1 MRNLILIVSMSI
13 LTTVSVNAQRDKIT
27 TQVDGLGCPY
37 CAYGLEKKF
46 KKVKGIKNVK
56 IEIEEGI
63 FTFTVP
69 SETELQVEEVENRVD
84 LAGYTAKFI
93 TIERSNGKVD
103 KMELEYADVETNKTA
118 EFAVFGICNMCKS
131 RIENAARKTAGVGN
145 AKWDKKTKILKIEY
159 DSEQISVA
167 QIKEALAAKGHD
179 TEDIKATADA
189 YDNLPACCMYDRDD
203 VKQKAH

>member
-1 MRNLILIVSMSI
+1 MKKIILITILSI
-13 LTTVSVNAQRDKIT
+13 LTGITLNAQRDKIT

-46 KKVKGIKNVK
+46 KKVEGIKNVK

-69 SETELQVEEVENRVD
+69 SETELQVEEVDNRVE
-84 LAGYTAKFI
+84 LAGYTAKSI
-93 TIERSNGKVD
+93 EIERADGTID
-103 KMELEYADVETNKTA
+103 KMELSYAEVETNKST

-131 RIENAARKTAGVGN
+131 RIENAARKTTGVGN
-145 AKWDKKTKILKIEY
+145 AKWDKKTKILKVEY
-159 DSEQISVA
+159 DSEQVSVA
-167 QIKEALAAKGHD
+167 QIKEALAARGHD
-179 TEDIKATADA
+179 TEDVKATEDA
-189 YDNLPACCMYDRDD
+189 YDNLPACCLYDRDN

>member
-1 MRNLILIVSMSI
+1 MKHLILITILSI
-13 LTTVSVNAQRDKIT
+13 MTAVTLNAQRDKIT

-69 SETELQVEEVENRVD
+69 SDTELQVEEVSNRVD

-93 TIERSNGKVD
+93 EIERADGKVD
-103 KMELEYADVETNKTA
+103 KMELSYADVETNKTA

-131 RIENAARKTAGVGN
+131 RIENSARKTVGVGN
-145 AKWDKKTKILKIEY
+145 AKWDKKTKILKVEY
-159 DSEQISVA
+159 DSEQVSVA
-167 QIKEALAAKGHD
+167 QIKEALAARGHD

-189 YDNLPACCMYDRDD
+189 YDNLPACCMYDRDN
-203 VKQKAH
+203 VKEKAH

>member
-1 MRNLILIVSMSI
+1 MKNLLLIIIMSI
-13 LTTVSVNAQRDKIT
+13 LTGYNLDAQRDKIT

-69 SETELQVEEVENRVD
+69 SDLELQVEEVNNRVD
-84 LAGYTAKFI
+84 LAGYTAKSI
-93 TIERSNGKVD
+93 EIERADGKVD
-103 KMELEYADVETNKTA
+103 KMVLEYVDVETNKSA
-118 EFAVFGICNMCKS
+118 EFAVYGICNMCKT
-131 RIENAARKTAGVGN
+131 RIENTARKTVGVGS

-159 DSEQISVA
+159 DSEQVSIEEVKA
-167 QIKEALAAKGHD
+167 ALAERGHD
-179 TEDIKATADA
+179 TEDHKATVEA
-189 YDNLPACCMYDRDD
+189 YDNLPACCLYDRENI
-203 VKQKAH
+203 KEKSH

>member
-1 MRNLILIVSMSI
+1 MRNLLLIAIMSI
-13 LTTVSVNAQRDKIT
+13 LTSISLDAQRDKVM

-69 SETELQVEEVENRVD
+69 SDLELQVEEVNNRVD
-84 LAGYTAKFI
+84 LAGYTAKLI
-93 TIERSNGKVD
+93 EIERAGGKVD
-103 KMELEYADVETNKTA
+103 KMELSYADVETNKSA
-118 EFAVFGICNMCKS
+118 EFAVFGICNMCKT
-131 RIENAARKTAGVGN
+131 RIENAARKTVGVGS

-159 DSEQISVA
+159 DSEQVNVE

-179 TEDIKATADA
+179 TEDVKATVAS

-203 VKQKAH
+203 LKERAH

>member
-1 MRNLILIVSMSI
+1 MKNLLLIIIISLVTGFS
-13 LTTVSVNAQRDKIT
+13 LDAQRDKIT

-69 SETELQVEEVENRVD
+69 SDLALQVEEVNNRVD
-84 LAGYTAKFI
+84 LAGYTAKSI
-93 TIERSNGKVD
+93 EIERADGEVE
-103 KMELEYADVETNKTA
+103 KMVLEYADVKTNQTA
-118 EFAVFGICNMCKS
+118 EFAVYGICNMCKT
-131 RIENAARKTAGVGN
+131 RIENTARKTVGVGS

-159 DSEQISVA
+159 DSEQVTVG
-167 QIKEALAAKGHD
+167 QVKEALAARGHD
-179 TEDIKATADA
+179 TEDQKATADA
-189 YDNLPACCMYDRDD
+189 YDNLPACCMYDRGNI
-203 VKQKAH
+203 KEKAH

>member
-1 MRNLILIVSMSI
+1 MKHLILVMILSI
-13 LTTVSVNAQRDKIT
+13 FTGYTLDAQRDKIT

-69 SETELQVEEVENRVD
+69 SDTELQVEEVSNRID

-93 TIERSNGKVD
+93 EIERANGKID
-103 KMELEYADVETNKTA
+103 KMELEYVDVETNKTA

-131 RIENAARKTAGVGN
+131 RIENTARKTVGVGN
-145 AKWDKKTKILKIEY
+145 AKWDKKTKILKVEY
-159 DSEQISVA
+159 DSEQVSIA
-167 QIKEALAAKGHD
+167 QIKEALAARGHD
-179 TEDIKATADA
+179 TEDIKATTEA
-189 YDNLPACCMYDRDD
+189 YDNLPACCLYDRDN

>member
-1 MRNLILIVSMSI
+1 MKNLLLIIIMS
-13 LTTVSVNAQRDKIT
+13 LVTGFSLDAQRDKIT

-69 SETELQVEEVENRVD
+69 SDLELQVEEINNRVD
-84 LAGYTAKFI
+84 LAGYTAKMI
-93 TIERSNGKVD
+93 KVERANGEVD
-103 KMELEYADVETNKTA
+103 NMELKYVDVETNKSA
-118 EFAVFGICNMCKS
+118 EFAVYGICNMCKT
-131 RIENAARKTAGVGN
+131 RIENTARKTVGVGS

-159 DSEQISVA
+159 DSEQVSVA
-167 QIKEALAAKGHD
+167 EVKEALAAKGHD
-179 TEDIKATADA
+179 TQDTKATADA
-189 YDNLPACCMYDRDD
+189 YDNLPACCMYDRGNI
-203 VKQKAH
+203 KEKAH

>member
-1 MRNLILIVSMSI
+1 MKNLLLIMILSI
-13 LTTVSVNAQRDKIT
+13 LTGFSLDAQRDKVM

-69 SETELQVEEVENRVD
+69 SDLELQVEEVNNRVD
-84 LAGYTAKFI
+84 LAGYTAK
-93 TIERSNGKVD
+93 TIEIERADGKID
-103 KMELEYADVETNKTA
+103 KMELSYADVETNKSA

-131 RIENAARKTAGVGN
+131 RIENAARRTEGVGN

-159 DSEQISVA
+159 DSEQVSVA
-167 QIKEALAAKGHD
+167 EIKESLAAKGHD
-179 TEDIKATADA
+179 TADVKATVDA
-189 YDNLPACCMYDRDD
+189 YENLPACCMYDRDD
-203 VKQKAH
+203 LKEKAH